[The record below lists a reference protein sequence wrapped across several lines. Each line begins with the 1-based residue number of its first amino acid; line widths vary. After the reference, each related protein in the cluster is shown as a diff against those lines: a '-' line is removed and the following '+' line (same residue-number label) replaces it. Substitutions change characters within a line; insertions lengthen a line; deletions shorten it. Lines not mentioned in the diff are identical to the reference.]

1 MIMKLMSSLRP
12 FVRKSKE
19 YYVRKTRQIRPEK
32 MMEKRQKRGKKGHSW
47 KKKKKVKKMGET
59 DDSGYHRAQE
69 NVSHKKSQIVFAL
82 VGMEQS
88 SVSSWWII

>member
-1 MIMKLMSSLRP
+1 MHG
-12 FVRKSKE
+12 
-19 YYVRKTRQIRPEK
+19 
-32 MMEKRQKRGKKGHSW
+32 QKDIE
-47 KKKKKVKKMGET
+47 VKKMGET